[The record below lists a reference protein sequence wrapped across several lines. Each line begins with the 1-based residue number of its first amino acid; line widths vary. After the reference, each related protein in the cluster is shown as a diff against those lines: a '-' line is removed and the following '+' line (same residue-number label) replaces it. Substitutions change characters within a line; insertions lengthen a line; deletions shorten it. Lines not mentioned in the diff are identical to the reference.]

1 MMKLNLQQFGAPG
14 SLSALREEAFDN
26 LQLNVGCFLKNFKDT
41 ADSCADA
48 GALLTAIE
56 SAIAAGT
63 NLLGV
68 TNGGGTFSV
77 SKEMRKPTIDG
88 LRYRFK
94 GDAFVDSADP
104 YLSTT
109 LAECTPENFAI
120 GINGEI
126 TTSGKKTTVKMR
138 TALTDA
144 SYLGDLCWA
153 GELADGRLVLIVLY
167 NALNTSDF
175 TFTFKDKGEGNFGV
189 EFHGCQS
196 DFSEYDYAPFEVVFF
211 DTSGTMG
218 ELTVTSAAGTNVGE
232 TALSTTNS
240 LSAGES
246 YVYKVG
252 TSQAAPAAQYH
263 EIPDYTWDEW
273 DGSSAINVGA
283 SANGKKLTLG
293 VLNSSGKFIKS
304 GSVTLAVKT
313 A

>member
-1 MMKLNLQQFGAPG
+1 MMKLKLQQFAAPG

-48 GALLTAIE
+48 DALLAAIQNAIE
-56 SAIAAGT
+56 SSS

-68 TNGGGTFSV
+68 TNGGGTFTV
-77 SKEMRKPTIDG
+77 SREMRNPQIDG

-94 GDAFVDSADP
+94 GDSFVDSADP
-104 YLSTT
+104 QLSTT
-109 LAECTPENFAI
+109 LAECTPENFAL
-120 GINGEI
+120 GFGGVA
-126 TTSGKKTTVKMR
+126 TTSGKKTTVKMP
-138 TALTDA
+138 TALSND

-153 GELADGRLVLIVLY
+153 GELADGRIVLIVLY
-167 NALNTSDF
+167 NALNTADF

-196 DFSEYDYAPFEVVFF
+196 NLADYDYAPFEVIFF
-211 DTSGTMG
+211 DTAGTMG

-232 TALSTTNS
+232 TTLSTTNTLGS
-240 LSAGES
+240 GEK

-252 TSQAAPAAQYH
+252 TSQAAPTAQYH
-263 EIPDYTWDEW
+263 EVPDYTWTEW
-273 DGSSAINVGA
+273 NGSSAINVGA
-283 SANGKKLTLG
+283 SANGKKATLA